1 MNIRNVAI
9 IAHVDH
15 GKTSLVDGLLKQSK
29 TFRENEHFMSDTLIM
44 DSNDQERERGITILA
59 KNTTINYNG
68 YKINIID
75 TPGHSD
81 FSGEVERTLNM
92 AEGAI
97 LVIDAKE
104 GPMPQTKYV
113 LRKALELDLK
123 IIVVINKIDKKDCN
137 PEKALHKTSDLF
149 LDLAKSDHHLEFPV
163 YYAIGREGKSW
174 ETLPADINSEADL
187 KPIFEA
193 IIKHIPEP
201 VVSTDSGFQMLVSSL
216 DYDNYKGKYAIGKVF
231 RGEIEVNARVALIKS
246 DGKVTQNFVEKIY
259 TNQGLNRV
267 EIEKAITG
275 DIVYIT
281 GISEASIGD
290 TITSFDKQQA
300 LPSISIEDPTLKIAI
315 SANTSPFVG
324 KEGSFVNARQI
335 LERIEKEVQ
344 TNISL
349 KFEKTVTGEFEVA
362 GRGELHLSVFL
373 ENLRREGYEMQ
384 VSKPQVIQKV
394 VNGETQEPYEE
405 LTVEVPTIYVNSII
419 GEVIKRGGMLT
430 DQSENDDN
438 TSNIVFEIS
447 TKGTLGLRNIL
458 LTMSKGNLV
467 FNSSFIEYRKVT
479 GNIPRM
485 RNGVL
490 IASTS
495 GKATGFGL
503 NVAQGRGIT
512 FISPQTEV
520 YEGMIIGLNS
530 RTEDIEIN
538 VIKGKQLTNIRASGN
553 DDALILVPPTIMD
566 LEQSLNFIE
575 DDELLEITPQN
586 IRFRKKI
593 LNADLRMKSR
603 NKNQG

>member
-1 MNIRNVAI
+1 MEIRNIAI

-29 TFRENEHFMSDTLIM
+29 TFRENEHYMSDTLIM
-44 DSNDQERERGITILA
+44 DSNDQEKERGITILA
-59 KNTTINYNG
+59 KNTSISYNN

-97 LVIDAKE
+97 LIIDAKE

-113 LRKALELDLK
+113 LKKALELDLK
-123 IIVVINKIDKKDCN
+123 IIVVINKIDKKDCDVV
-137 PEKALHKTSDLF
+137 KALNKTSDLF

-163 YYAIGREGKSW
+163 YYAIGREGKAW
-174 ETLPADINSEADL
+174 EKMPKDINATADL
-187 KPIFEA
+187 KPIFKA
-193 IIKHIPEP
+193 IIKYIPEP
-201 VVSTDSGFQMLVSSL
+201 VVSGEDGFQMLVSSL
-216 DYDNYKGKYAIGKVF
+216 DFDNYKGKYAIGKIF
-231 RGEIEVNARVALIKS
+231 RGELEAGTKVALIKPNGQVS
-246 DGKVTQNFVEKIY
+246 PHFVEKIY

-267 EIEKAITG
+267 EIDKGVTG

-281 GISEASIGD
+281 GIKQASIGD
-290 TITSFDKQQA
+290 TITSFNKQQA
-300 LPSISIEDPTLKIAI
+300 LPSISIEDPTLKIVI

-324 KEGSFVNARQI
+324 KEGDFVNARQI
-335 LERIEKEVQ
+335 AERIEKEVQ
-344 TNISL
+344 TNILL
-349 KFEKTVTGEFEVA
+349 KFEKTGNGKFEVA

-384 VSKPQVIQKV
+384 VSKPQVIQKTV
-394 VNGETQEPYEE
+394 DGEIQEPYEE
-405 LTVEVPTIYVNSII
+405 LSIEVPTEFVNSII

-430 DQSENDDN
+430 DQLENDDN
-438 TSNIVFEIS
+438 TSSMVFEIS
-447 TKGTLGLRNIL
+447 TKGTLGLRNVL
-458 LTMSKGNLV
+458 LTIAKGNLV
-467 FNSSFIEYRKVT
+467 FNTSFIEYRKVS
-479 GNIPRM
+479 GNVPRL

-490 IASTS
+490 IASTA
-495 GKATGFGL
+495 GKATSFGL
-503 NVAQGRGIT
+503 NVAQGRGTT
-512 FISPQTEV
+512 FINPQTEV

-538 VIKGKQLTNIRASGN
+538 VTKGKQLTNVRSSGN
-553 DDALILVPPTIMD
+553 DDAIVLAPPTIMD

-575 DDELLEITPQN
+575 DDELLEITPKN

-593 LNADLRMKSR
+593 LNSGLRAKSR
-603 NKNQG
+603 NKK

>member
-1 MNIRNVAI
+1 MEIRNIAI

-29 TFRENEHFMSDTLIM
+29 TFRENEHYMSDTLIM
-44 DSNDQERERGITILA
+44 DSNDQEKERGITILA
-59 KNTTINYNG
+59 KNTSISYNN

-97 LVIDAKE
+97 LIIDAKE

-113 LRKALELDLK
+113 LKKALELDLK
-123 IIVVINKIDKKDCN
+123 IIVVINKIDKKDCDVV
-137 PEKALHKTSDLF
+137 KALNKTSDLF

-163 YYAIGREGKSW
+163 YYAIGREGKAW
-174 ETLPADINSEADL
+174 EKMPKDINATADL
-187 KPIFEA
+187 KPIFKA
-193 IIKHIPEP
+193 IIKYIPEP
-201 VVSTDSGFQMLVSSL
+201 VVSGEDGFQMLVSSL
-216 DYDNYKGKYAIGKVF
+216 DFDNYKGKYAIGKIF
-231 RGEIEVNARVALIKS
+231 RGELEAGTKVALIKPNGQVS
-246 DGKVTQNFVEKIY
+246 PHFVEKIY

-267 EIEKAITG
+267 EIDKGVTG

-281 GISEASIGD
+281 GIKQASIGD
-290 TITSFDKQQA
+290 TITSFNKQQA
-300 LPSISIEDPTLKIAI
+300 LPSISIEDPTLKIVI

-324 KEGSFVNARQI
+324 KEGDFVNARQI
-335 LERIEKEVQ
+335 AERIEKEVQ

-349 KFEKTVTGEFEVA
+349 KFEKTGNGKFEVA

-384 VSKPQVIQKV
+384 VSKPQVIQKTV
-394 VNGETQEPYEE
+394 DGEIQEPYEE
-405 LTVEVPTIYVNSII
+405 LSIEVPTEFVNSII

-430 DQSENDDN
+430 DQLENDDN
-438 TSNIVFEIS
+438 TSSMVFEIS
-447 TKGTLGLRNIL
+447 TKGTLGLRNVL
-458 LTMSKGNLV
+458 LTIAKGNLV
-467 FNSSFIEYRKVT
+467 FNTSFIEYRKVS
-479 GNIPRM
+479 GNVPRL

-490 IASTS
+490 IASTA
-495 GKATGFGL
+495 GKATSFGL
-503 NVAQGRGIT
+503 NVAQGRGTT
-512 FISPQTEV
+512 FINPQTEV

-538 VIKGKQLTNIRASGN
+538 VTKGKQLTNVRSSGN
-553 DDALILVPPTIMD
+553 DDAIVLAPPTIMD

-575 DDELLEITPQN
+575 DDELLEITPKN

-593 LNADLRMKSR
+593 LNSGLRAKSR
-603 NKNQG
+603 NKK

>member
-59 KNTTINYNG
+59 KNTTINYND

-113 LRKALELDLK
+113 LKKALELNLK
-123 IIVVINKIDKKDCN
+123 IIVVINKIDKKDCDAA
-137 PEKALHKTSDLF
+137 KALHKTSDLF
-149 LDLAKSDHHLEFPV
+149 LDLAKSDHHLDFPV
-163 YYAIGREGKSW
+163 YYAVGREGKSW
-174 ETLPADINSEADL
+174 ENMPEDINAPADL

-201 VVSTDSGFQMLVSSL
+201 ITSLEEGFQMLVSSL

-231 RGEIEVNARVALIKS
+231 RGEINTNDKVALMKS
-246 DGKVTQNFVEKIY
+246 NGDISTAFVEKIY

-267 EIEKAITG
+267 EIEKGVTG
-275 DIVYIT
+275 DIIYIT
-281 GISEASIGD
+281 GIKDASIGD
-290 TITSFDKQQA
+290 TITDIDKQQA
-300 LPSISIEDPTLKIAI
+300 LPSPSIEDPTLKIAI

-324 KEGSFVNARQI
+324 REGNLVNARQI
-335 LERIEKEVQ
+335 AERIEKEVQ

-349 KFEKTVTGEFEVA
+349 KFEKSATGEFEVS

-384 VSKPQVIQKV
+384 VSKPQVIQKIV
-394 VNGETQEPYEE
+394 DGETQEPYEE
-405 LTVEVPTIYVNSII
+405 LFVEVPTEYANSII
-419 GEVIKRGGMLT
+419 GEIVKRGGMLT
-430 DQSENDDN
+430 DQAENDDK
-438 TSNIVFEIS
+438 TSNIIFEIS
-447 TKGTLGLRNIL
+447 TRGTLGLRNIL
-458 LTMSKGNLV
+458 LTMAKGNLV
-467 FNSSFIEYRKVT
+467 FNTSYLEYRKVT
-479 GNIPRM
+479 GNTPRL

-490 IASTS
+490 LASTS

-512 FISPQTEV
+512 YIAPQTEV

-538 VIKGKQLTNIRASGN
+538 VIKGKQLTNIRSSGN
-553 DDALILVPPTIMD
+553 DDALALVPPTIMD

-593 LNADLRMKSR
+593 LNADLRSKSR
-603 NKNQG
+603 NKN

>member
-29 TFRENEHFMSDTLIM
+29 TFRENEHYMSDTLIM

-59 KNTTINYNG
+59 KNTTINYND

-113 LRKALELDLK
+113 LKKALELNLK
-123 IIVVINKIDKKDCN
+123 IIVVINKIDKKDCD
-137 PEKALHKTSDLF
+137 PAKALHRTSDLF
-149 LDLAKSDHHLEFPV
+149 LDLAKSDHHLDFPV
-163 YYAIGREGKSW
+163 YYAIGRDGKSW
-174 ETLPADINSEADL
+174 ENMPEDINAPADL

-201 VVSTDSGFQMLVSSL
+201 VISSDQGFQMLVSSL

-231 RGEIEVNARVALIKS
+231 RGEINTDAKVALMKS
-246 DGKVTQNFVEKIY
+246 NGEIISCFVEKIY

-267 EIEKAITG
+267 EIDKGVTG

-281 GISEASIGD
+281 GIKEASIGD
-290 TITSFDKQQA
+290 TITDFDKQEA
-300 LPSISIEDPTLKIAI
+300 LPSISIEDPTLKISI

-324 KEGSFVNARQI
+324 REGSLVNARQI
-335 LERIEKEVQ
+335 AERIEKEVQ

-349 KFEKTVTGEFEVA
+349 KFEKNINGEFEVA

-384 VSKPQVIQKV
+384 VSKPQVIQKIV
-394 VNGETQEPYEE
+394 DGETQEPYEE
-405 LTVEVPTIYVNSII
+405 LFVEVPTEYANSII
-419 GEVIKRGGMLT
+419 GEVAKRGGMLT
-430 DQSENDDN
+430 DQAENDDK
-438 TSNIVFEIS
+438 TTNIVFEIS
-447 TKGTLGLRNIL
+447 TRGTLGLRNIL

-467 FNSSFIEYRKVT
+467 FNTSFLEYRKVT
-479 GNIPRM
+479 GNIPRL

-490 IASTS
+490 LASTG

-512 FISPQTEV
+512 YIAPQTEV

-575 DDELLEITPQN
+575 DDELLEITPKN

-593 LNADLRMKSR
+593 LNADLRMKTR
-603 NKNQG
+603 NKEK

>member
-59 KNTTINYNG
+59 KNTTINYND

-113 LRKALELDLK
+113 LKKALELNLK
-123 IIVVINKIDKKDCN
+123 IIVVINKIDKKDCD
-137 PEKALHKTSDLF
+137 PAKALHKTSDLF
-149 LDLAKSDHHLEFPV
+149 LDLAKSDHHLDFPV
-163 YYAIGREGKSW
+163 YYAVGREGKAW
-174 ETLPADINSEADL
+174 ENMPEDINAPADL

-201 VVSTDSGFQMLVSSL
+201 ITSLEEGFQMLVSSL

-231 RGEIEVNARVALIKS
+231 RGEINTNDKVALMKS
-246 DGKVTQNFVEKIY
+246 NGDISTAFVEKIY

-267 EIEKAITG
+267 EIEKGVTG
-275 DIVYIT
+275 DIIYIT
-281 GISEASIGD
+281 GVKDASIGD
-290 TITSFDKQQA
+290 TITDIDKQEA
-300 LPSISIEDPTLKIAI
+300 LPSPSIEDPTLKIAI

-324 KEGSFVNARQI
+324 REGNLVNARQI
-335 LERIEKEVQ
+335 AERIEKEVQ

-349 KFEKTVTGEFEVA
+349 KFEKSATGEFEVS

-384 VSKPQVIQKV
+384 VSKPQVIQKIV
-394 VNGETQEPYEE
+394 DGETQEPYEE
-405 LTVEVPTIYVNSII
+405 LFVEVPTEYANSII
-419 GEVIKRGGMLT
+419 GEVAKRGGMLT
-430 DQSENDDN
+430 DQAENDDK
-438 TSNIVFEIS
+438 TTNIIFEIS
-447 TKGTLGLRNIL
+447 TRGTLGLRNIL
-458 LTMSKGNLV
+458 LTMAKGNLV
-467 FNSSFIEYRKVT
+467 FNTSFLEYRKVT
-479 GNIPRM
+479 GNIPRL

-490 IASTS
+490 LASTS

-512 FISPQTEV
+512 YIAPQTEV

-553 DDALILVPPTIMD
+553 DDALALVPPTIMD

-575 DDELLEITPQN
+575 DDELLEITPKS

-593 LNADLRMKSR
+593 LNADLRSKNR
-603 NKNQG
+603 NKNS

>member
-59 KNTTINYNG
+59 KNTTINYND

-113 LRKALELDLK
+113 LKKALELNLK
-123 IIVVINKIDKKDCN
+123 IIVVINKIDKKDCD
-137 PEKALHKTSDLF
+137 PAKALHKTSDLF
-149 LDLAKSDHHLEFPV
+149 LDLAKSDHHLDFPV
-163 YYAIGREGKSW
+163 YYAVGREGKAW
-174 ETLPADINSEADL
+174 ENMPEDINAPADL

-201 VVSTDSGFQMLVSSL
+201 ITSLEEGFQMLVSSL

-231 RGEIEVNARVALIKS
+231 RGEINTNDKVALMKS
-246 DGKVTQNFVEKIY
+246 NGDISTAFVEKIY

-267 EIEKAITG
+267 EIEKGVTG
-275 DIVYIT
+275 NIIYIT
-281 GISEASIGD
+281 GVKDASIGD
-290 TITSFDKQQA
+290 TITDIDKQEA
-300 LPSISIEDPTLKIAI
+300 LPSPSIEDPTLKIAI

-324 KEGSFVNARQI
+324 REGNLVNARQI
-335 LERIEKEVQ
+335 AERIEKEVQ

-349 KFEKTVTGEFEVA
+349 KFEKSATGEFEVS

-384 VSKPQVIQKV
+384 VSKPQVIQKIV
-394 VNGETQEPYEE
+394 DGETQEPYEE
-405 LTVEVPTIYVNSII
+405 LFVEVPTEYANSII
-419 GEVIKRGGMLT
+419 GEVAKRGGMLT
-430 DQSENDDN
+430 DQAENDDK
-438 TSNIVFEIS
+438 TTNIIFEIS
-447 TKGTLGLRNIL
+447 TRGTLGLRNIL
-458 LTMSKGNLV
+458 LTMAKGDLV
-467 FNSSFIEYRKVT
+467 FNTSFLEYRKVT
-479 GNIPRM
+479 GNIPRL

-490 IASTS
+490 LASTS

-512 FISPQTEV
+512 YIAPQTEV

-553 DDALILVPPTIMD
+553 DDALALVPPTIMD

-575 DDELLEITPQN
+575 DDELLEITPKS

-593 LNADLRMKSR
+593 LNADLRSKNR
-603 NKNQG
+603 NKNS

>member
-29 TFRENEHFMSDTLIM
+29 TFRDNEHYMSDTLIM

-59 KNTTINYNG
+59 KNTTITYND

-113 LRKALELDLK
+113 LKKALELNLK

-149 LDLAKSDHHLEFPV
+149 LDLAKSDDQLDFPV

-174 ETLPADINSEADL
+174 ENLPEDINAPADL
-187 KPIFEA
+187 KPIFDA
-193 IIKHIPEP
+193 IIKYVPEP
-201 VVSTDSGFQMLVSSL
+201 VISAESGFQLLVSSL

-231 RGEIEVNARVALIKS
+231 RGEVNTNDKVALIKT
-246 DGKVTQNFVEKIY
+246 DGKISQNFVEKIY
-259 TNQGLNRV
+259 TNQGLNRIEV
-267 EIEKAITG
+267 EKGVLG
-275 DIVYIT
+275 DIIYIT
-281 GISEASIGD
+281 GIKEASIGD
-290 TITSFDKQQA
+290 TITSFEKQQP
-300 LPSISIEDPTLKIAI
+300 LPSIKIEDPTLKIAI

-324 KEGSFVNARQI
+324 KEGNLVNARQI
-335 LERIEKEVQ
+335 VERIEKEVQ

-349 KFEKTVTGEFEVA
+349 KFEKAGTGEFEVA

-373 ENLRREGYEMQ
+373 ENLRREGFEMQ
-384 VSKPQVIQKV
+384 VSKPQVIQKQV
-394 VNGETQEPYEE
+394 EGEVHEPYEE
-405 LTVEVPTIYVNSII
+405 LFVEVPTIYVNSVI
-419 GEVIKRGGMLT
+419 GEVIKRGGMIT

-438 TSNIVFEIS
+438 TSNIIFEIS
-447 TKGTLGLRNIL
+447 TRGTLGLRNVL
-458 LTMSKGNLV
+458 LTMTKGNLV
-467 FNSSFIEYRKVT
+467 FNTSFLEYRKLT
-479 GNIPRM
+479 GNIPRL
-485 RNGVL
+485 RNGAL
-490 IASTS
+490 IASAP

-503 NVAQGRGIT
+503 NVAQGRGTT

-520 YEGMIIGLNS
+520 YAGMIVGLNS
-530 RTEDIEIN
+530 RIDDIEIN
-538 VIKGKQLTNIRASGN
+538 VTKGKQLTNVRASGT
-553 DDALILVPPTIMD
+553 DDALVLVPPTIMD

-586 IRFRKKI
+586 LRFRKKI
-593 LNADLRMKSR
+593 LNPDLRAKS
-603 NKNQG
+603 NKNK

>member
-59 KNTTINYNG
+59 KNTTINYND

-113 LRKALELDLK
+113 LKKALELNLK
-123 IIVVINKIDKKDCN
+123 IIVVINKIDKKDCD
-137 PEKALHKTSDLF
+137 PAKALHKTSDLF
-149 LDLAKSDHHLEFPV
+149 LDLAKSDHHLDFPV
-163 YYAIGREGKSW
+163 YYAVGREGKAW
-174 ETLPADINSEADL
+174 ENMPEDINAPADL

-201 VVSTDSGFQMLVSSL
+201 ITSLEEGFQMLVSSL

-231 RGEIEVNARVALIKS
+231 RGEINTNDKVALMKS
-246 DGKVTQNFVEKIY
+246 NGDISTAFVEKIY

-267 EIEKAITG
+267 EIEKGVTG
-275 DIVYIT
+275 DIIYIT
-281 GISEASIGD
+281 GVKDASIGD
-290 TITSFDKQQA
+290 TITDIDKQEA
-300 LPSISIEDPTLKIAI
+300 LPSPSIEDPTLKIAI

-324 KEGSFVNARQI
+324 REGNLVNARQI
-335 LERIEKEVQ
+335 AERIEKEVQ

-349 KFEKTVTGEFEVA
+349 KFEKSATGEFEVS

-384 VSKPQVIQKV
+384 VSKPQVIQKIV
-394 VNGETQEPYEE
+394 DGETQEPYEE
-405 LTVEVPTIYVNSII
+405 LFVEVPTEYANSII
-419 GEVIKRGGMLT
+419 GEVAKRGGMLT
-430 DQSENDDN
+430 DQAENDDK
-438 TSNIVFEIS
+438 TTNIIFEIS
-447 TKGTLGLRNIL
+447 TRGTLGLRNIL
-458 LTMSKGNLV
+458 LTMAKGDLV
-467 FNSSFIEYRKVT
+467 FNTSFLEYRKVT
-479 GNIPRM
+479 GNIPRL

-490 IASTS
+490 LASTS

-512 FISPQTEV
+512 YIAPQTEV

-553 DDALILVPPTIMD
+553 DDALALVPPTIMD

-575 DDELLEITPQN
+575 DDELLEITPKS

-593 LNADLRMKSR
+593 LNADLRSKNR
-603 NKNQG
+603 NKNS